1 MPDSHNDK
9 DALDA
14 AWPLKAYKNLDFLNS
29 PDARIIR
36 VLAEFTEPQARLRR
50 AGVYNT
56 VVFFGSARAAAP
68 ENKPNEEGAKRL
80 SRYYEHAAT
89 LAKKLSAWSQTIE
102 NPRKRFYVCTGGGP
116 GIMEAA
122 NRGAREA
129 GADSVGLNISLP
141 MEQYPNPYQ
150 KHELS
155 FEFHYFFIR
164 KFWFFYLAKALVVF
178 PGGVGTLDE
187 LFELLTL
194 VQTNKTKKYMPIVL
208 FGSEFWNEVVNFEAL
223 VKWGTISEKD
233 LALFRIF
240 DDVDEAF
247 EYLKTELTKHYVA

>member
-1 MPDSHNDK
+1 
-9 DALDA
+9 
-14 AWPLKAYKNLDFLNS
+14 
-29 PDARIIR
+29 
-36 VLAEFTEPQARLRR
+36 
-50 AGVYNT
+50 
-56 VVFFGSARAAAP
+56 
-68 ENKPNEEGAKRL
+68 
-80 SRYYEHAAT
+80 
-89 LAKKLSAWSQTIE
+89 
-102 NPRKRFYVCTGGGP
+102 
-116 GIMEAA
+116 MEAA

-141 MEQYPNPYQ
+141 MEQNPNPYQ

-178 PGGVGTLDE
+178 PGGVGTMDE

-223 VKWGTISEKD
+223 VKWGTIAKED
-233 LALFRIF
+233 LELFRIF

-247 EYLKTELTKHYVA
+247 EYLKTELTKYYVE

>member
-1 MPDSHNDK
+1 MSDKNNNK
-9 DALDA
+9 DAPEST
-14 AWPLKAYKNLDFLNS
+14 WPLKAYKNLDFLNS
-29 PDARIIR
+29 PDARVIR
-36 VLAEFTEPQARLRR
+36 VLAEFVEPQGRLRR
-50 AGVYNT
+50 ANVHNT

-68 ENKPNEEGAKRL
+68 EDKSRDEGAGRL
-80 SRYYEHAAT
+80 SRYYGHAAT
-89 LAKKLSAWSQTIE
+89 LAKNLSRWSQTIE
-102 NPRKRFYVCTGGGP
+102 NPQKRFYVCTGGGP

-122 NRGAREA
+122 NRGAHDA

-141 MEQYPNPYQ
+141 MEQHPNPYQ
-150 KHELS
+150 KQELS

-194 VQTNKTKKYMPIVL
+194 VQTNKTSKYMPIVL

-223 VKWGTISEKD
+223 VKWGTISKED
-233 LALFRIF
+233 LELFRIF
-240 DDVDEAF
+240 DDVDDAF
-247 EYLKTELTKHYVA
+247 EYLKAELTKYYVD

>member
-1 MPDSHNDK
+1 MSENHKNKDAPDST
-9 DALDA
+9 
-14 AWPLKAYKNLDFLNS
+14 WPLKAYKNLDFLTS

-36 VLAEFTEPQARLRR
+36 VLAEFVEPQGRLRR

-56 VVFFGSARAAAP
+56 VVFFGSARAVSP
-68 ENKPNEEGAKRL
+68 EGNPKDEGAKRL
-80 SRYYEHAAT
+80 SQYYKHAEA
-89 LAKKLSAWSQTIE
+89 LAKKLSIWSQTID

-141 MEQYPNPYQ
+141 MEQNPNPYQ

-164 KFWFFYLAKALVVF
+164 KFWFFYMAKALVVF
-178 PGGVGTLDE
+178 PGGVGTMDE
-187 LFELLTL
+187 LFELLTI
-194 VQTNKTKKYMPIVL
+194 VQTNKTRKYMPIVL
-208 FGSEFWNEVVNFEAL
+208 FGSDFWNEVINFEAL
-223 VKWGTISEKD
+223 VKWGTIAKED
-233 LALFRIF
+233 LELFRIF

-247 EYLKTELTKHYVA
+247 EYLKTELTKYYVK